1 MSSLSENIT
10 TYDDFIDMQ
19 NKTDDSLEL
28 IDGIV
33 YMSPSPSIKH
43 QEISSF
49 LQGELYIYLKG
60 KKCKVFSAPT
70 DVVLQ
75 NDKNDD
81 KKKVIPDLFVACDP
95 NGFNKNEYV
104 GAPDFIIEI
113 LSPSNQSHDL
123 VRKLNLYMKYGVKE
137 YWIVNPMQNHI
148 LIYTLDE
155 NNEYNLKVI
164 TLVDIAVSSVLIDF
178 KIDTK
183 DLFSYI

>member
-1 MSSLSENIT
+1 MSSLSENTI
-10 TYDDFIDMQ
+10 TYDDFVDMQ
-19 NKTDDSLEL
+19 NKTDDTLEL

-70 DVVLQ
+70 DVVLYKDN
-75 NDKNDD
+75 NDE
-81 KKKVIPDLFVACDP
+81 KKKVVPDLFVACNP

-137 YWIVNPMQNHI
+137 YWIVNPMQNNI
-148 LIYTLDE
+148 LIYALDE
-155 NNEYNLKVI
+155 NNEYTLKVI
-164 TLVDIAVSSVLIDF
+164 TVNDTATSNVFKDF
-178 KIDTK
+178 KAKAK
-183 DLFSYI
+183 DLFS